1 MAKNFAEIAF
11 TESVKAQQQKYGSR
25 RSYARM
31 EQMARGNEF
40 SEAEAEFIAE
50 RDGFYLATVGESGF
64 PYVQFRGGPKGFLK
78 VLDARTLA
86 YADFRG
92 NMQYV
97 SVGNLLNTDKA
108 ALILMDYARRQR
120 LKIYARIEV
129 IEAKDAPELI
139 AQLQEPSY
147 DAQVERAMV
156 LNVEAFDWNC
166 PQHITPRYTIEEI
179 RELNAPLNE
188 HVAKLEAENKCLKAL
203 HPTTE
208 SKWLNAS
215 QSTISKGKKCV
226 ISEQGRHHHRR
237 RHWHRQ
243 RKAI

>member
-11 TESVKAQQQKYGSR
+11 TESVKAQQKKYGSR

-31 EQMARGNEF
+31 EQMARGNEL
-40 SEAEAEFIAE
+40 SENEAEFIAE
-50 RDGFYLATVGESGF
+50 RDGFYLSTVGENGY

-97 SVGNLLNTDKA
+97 SVGNLTRNDKA

-129 IEAKDAPELI
+129 IEAKDNPELI
-139 AQLQEPSY
+139 AQLQDASY

-156 LNVEAFDWNC
+156 LRLEAFDWNC
-166 PQHITPRYTIEEI
+166 PQHITERFTIEEI
-179 RELNAPLNE
+179 RELNAPLYE
-188 HVAKLEAENKCLKAL
+188 HVAKLEAEIERLKA
-203 HPTTE
+203 
-208 SKWLNAS
+208 K
-215 QSTISKGKKCV
+215 
-226 ISEQGRHHHRR
+226 
-237 RHWHRQ
+237 
-243 RKAI
+243 